1 MNNNLYTQPNYIP
14 SQGTAPPYIPQ
25 NSNYNKEEYG
35 ENIIRKNIG
44 KKATF
49 YASFSDSIQWRDSIF
64 EGIIEDAGKD
74 YVLLYNRE
82 NNKRFLLW
90 NVYLDY
96 IVFDEPINREY
107 WNILFNY
114 V

>member
-14 SQGTAPPYIPQ
+14 TQGTAPPYIPQ
-25 NSNYNKEEYG
+25 NSTYNKDEYG
-35 ENIIRKNIG
+35 ENLIRKNIG

-74 YVLLYNRE
+74 YVLLYNRD

-96 IVFDEPINREY
+96 IVFDEPLNREY
-107 WNILFNY
+107 
-114 V
+114 

>member
-14 SQGTAPPYIPQ
+14 NQGTAPPVIPP
-25 NSNYNKEEYG
+25 NSSYTRDEYA

-44 KKATF
+44 KKASF
-49 YASFSDSIQWRDSIF
+49 YMSFSDSIEWRDTIF

-74 YVLLYNRE
+74 YVLIYNRE
-82 NNKRFLLW
+82 SNKRFLLW

-96 IVFDEPINREY
+96 IVFNEPLNREY
-107 WNILFNY
+107 
-114 V
+114 